1 MENIKEIRTI
11 LTEEMF
17 THVCKVGFI
26 SIRSND
32 FGKTDI
38 NFNKF
43 DILQLVKGEIISKE
57 LGTEVFK
64 FALQIIDPEMI
75 KEIVKRSPI
84 FSELSNQF

>member
-1 MENIKEIRTI
+1 MENIKEIRTV

-38 NFNKF
+38 NFNKL

-64 FALQIIDPEMI
+64 FALQIIDAEMI

>member
-38 NFNKF
+38 NFNRF

-64 FALQIIDPEMI
+64 FALQILDLEMI

>member
-38 NFNKF
+38 NFNRF

-64 FALQIIDPEMI
+64 FALQIRDLEMI

>member
-1 MENIKEIRTI
+1 MENIKEIRTV

-64 FALQIIDPEMI
+64 FALQIIDLEMI

>member
-1 MENIKEIRTI
+1 MENIKEIRTV

>member
-38 NFNKF
+38 NFNRF

-64 FALQIIDPEMI
+64 FALQIIDLEMI